1 MSGQQSTYVEA
12 ICGECFERLGGDVWE
27 QLQLE
32 MQTHVRDQHVD
43 IERVIFSLT
52 CDWPTFDT
60 SDFEVFQGRLTKE
73 QRRTLGEWDDRIQRL
88 FSGCDR
94 ALVTGRRW

>member
-1 MSGQQSTYVEA
+1 MSGPSTYVEA
-12 ICGECFERLGGDVWE
+12 ICGECYERLGGDVWE

-32 MQTHVRDQHVD
+32 LQVHVRDQHPDVD
-43 IERVIFSLT
+43 RVIYSLT

-60 SDFEVFQGRLTKE
+60 SDFEVRQGRLTAA
-73 QRRTLGEWDDRIQRL
+73 QRKTLGEFDEHIQRL

-94 ALVTGRRW
+94 ALVTGRRS